1 MILVRRERRASFCYI
16 QSLLCVQY
24 YFPIWDNNMIS
35 LSVLTKVCQSTLYQS
50 TQYALHSFILGIN
63 FNNLRQL

>member
-1 MILVRRERRASFCYI
+1 MLLVRREQSSSICYS

-24 YFPIWDNNMIS
+24 YFQIWDNNMIS
-35 LSVLTKVCQSTLYQS
+35 LSVLTKVCQSILYQS

-63 FNNLRQL
+63 FNDLRQL

>member
-1 MILVRRERRASFCYI
+1 MLLGRRERRSSICYS
-16 QSLLCVQY
+16 QSLLCIQY

-35 LSVLTKVCQSTLYQS
+35 LSVLTKVCRSILYQS

-63 FNNLRQL
+63 FNDLRQL